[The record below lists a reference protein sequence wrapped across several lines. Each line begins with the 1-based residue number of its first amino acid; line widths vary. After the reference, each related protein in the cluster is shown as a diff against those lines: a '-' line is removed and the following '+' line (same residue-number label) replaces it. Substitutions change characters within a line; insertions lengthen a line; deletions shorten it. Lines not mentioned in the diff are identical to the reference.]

1 MMMRTK
7 LCFLGFYCN
16 DEGSKV
22 GEPVCFCSLIYR
34 RLISDSQDGR
44 DTLIGKSNEFGFKN

>member
-44 DTLIGKSNEFGFKN
+44 DTLIGKSNEFSFKN